1 MFTRNVRL
9 KQLACI
15 AQTAMWLSVM
25 FHPVSSANAQAVEK
39 DDKAAKAF
47 THLADGGLGSSATEE
62 ELSRESILITQRSM
76 AVWQVD
82 AAPEP
87 QPAMRY
93 RFWPTADSLQGGSG
107 QAMLLKVMVEI
118 STRQDARKEIDEY
131 FNGSLSLPEEV
142 DSARKLLKSLDYQ
155 ISLLRT
161 MAFCRDMQWEGGPWR
176 SRVDGPDVYLFQLGE
191 IQESRL
197 IARLLQLKARV
208 HLIDRDF
215 DAACDTILIGFR
227 LSYLIGQ
234 GDNVIQNLVSVAI
247 SAMMR
252 ALIEEM
258 IQTPGSPNLYWA
270 LLSVPTP
277 LVSMR
282 EPFEQ
287 ELAAILRVFPDLARA
302 RSAGW
307 TEEEA
312 RERWTR
318 AVTDLA
324 KASNDRV
331 SSLSGLGVLQGLDT
345 SLYLELARSRLLA
358 AGVTEEE
365 LSKLAPSSIVMT
377 DTSMELQRRSD
388 ELMKSTLLP
397 GKARRTYLLAH
408 SLGSN
413 ESVRQVQSER
423 TTSGASLFLSVL
435 SPNFPQ
441 AKTAEDRQPTMLRRL
456 ATLEAVRMH
465 VATHHGAVP
474 LTLDELSPV
483 PALEAFDTETPFEYR
498 IENAGE
504 QPTLVLSGEIAGY
517 EAARHLRF
525 QFRKRDK

>member
-1 MFTRNVRL
+1 MFTRSVRL

-39 DDKAAKAF
+39 DDKAANAF
-47 THLADGGLGSSATEE
+47 TPAADGGLGSSATEE

-93 RFWPTADSLQGGSG
+93 RFWPSADSLQSGSG
-107 QAMLLKVMVEI
+107 HAMLLKVMVEI
-118 STRQDARKEIDEY
+118 KIRPETTDEINKLSSD
-131 FNGSLSLPEEV
+131 SLSTPETI

-155 ISLLRT
+155 VSLLRT
-161 MAFCRDMQWEGGPWR
+161 MAFCRDMQWESGPWR
-176 SRVDGPDVYLFQLGE
+176 GRVDGPNAYLFQLGE

-197 IARLLQLKARV
+197 IARLLMLKARV

-215 DAACDTILIGFR
+215 DAACNTILIGFR

-234 GDNVIQNLVSVAI
+234 GDTVIQNLVSVAM

-252 ALIEEM
+252 SLIEEM

-287 ELAAILRVFPDLARA
+287 ELAGILRAFPDLAQA
-302 RSAGW
+302 RLAGW
-307 TEEEA
+307 PEEEA
-312 RERWTR
+312 RQRWTR

-324 KASNDRV
+324 KVSNERMTD
-331 SSLSGLGVLQGLDT
+331 LSGLGILQALDT

-365 LSKLAPSSIVMT
+365 LSKLAPSAIVMT
-377 DTSMELQRRSD
+377 DTTMELQRRSN

-397 GKARRTYLLAH
+397 GKARRT
-408 SLGSN
+408 
-413 ESVRQVQSER
+413 
-423 TTSGASLFLSVL
+423 
-435 SPNFPQ
+435 
-441 AKTAEDRQPTMLRRL
+441 
-456 ATLEAVRMH
+456 
-465 VATHHGAVP
+465 
-474 LTLDELSPV
+474 
-483 PALEAFDTETPFEYR
+483 
-498 IENAGE
+498 
-504 QPTLVLSGEIAGY
+504 
-517 EAARHLRF
+517 
-525 QFRKRDK
+525 

>member
-1 MFTRNVRL
+1 MINRDVRL
-9 KQLACI
+9 KQLASI
-15 AQTAMWLSVM
+15 AQTAMWILVM
-25 FHPVSSANAQAVEK
+25 FHPVSSANAQAVAK
-39 DDKAAKAF
+39 DDKAANAF
-47 THLADGGLGSSATEE
+47 TPVTDGGLGSSATEE
-62 ELSRESILITQRSM
+62 ELNRESVLVTQRSM

-93 RFWPTADSLQGGSG
+93 RFWPSADSLQSGSG
-107 QAMLLKVMVEI
+107 HPMLLKVIVEI
-118 STRQDARKEIDEY
+118 KIRPEATKEINELS
-131 FNGSLSLPEEV
+131 NGSLSTPEAV

-155 ISLLRT
+155 ISLLRA
-161 MAFCRDMQWEGGPWR
+161 MAFCRDMRWEGGPWR
-176 SRVDGPDVYLFQLGE
+176 GRVDGPDAYLFQLGE

-197 IARLLQLKARV
+197 IARLLMLKARV
-208 HLIDRDF
+208 HLIDRNF
-215 DAACDTILIGFR
+215 DAACNTILIGFR
-227 LSYLIGQ
+227 LSFLVGQ
-234 GDNVIQNLVSVAI
+234 GDSVIQNLVSVAI

-287 ELAAILRVFPDLARA
+287 ELAGILRAFPDLAQA

-312 RERWTR
+312 RQRWTR

-324 KASNDRV
+324 KV
-331 SSLSGLGVLQGLDT
+331 SDERMTDLSGLGILQALDT
-345 SLYLELARSRLLA
+345 SLYVELARSRLRA

-365 LSKLAPSSIVMT
+365 LLKLAPSAIVMT
-377 DTSMELQRRSD
+377 DTTMELQRRSD

-397 GKARRTYLLAH
+397 GRARRTYILAH
-408 SLGSN
+408 SLALN
-413 ESVRQVQSER
+413 EWARQVENER

-435 SPNFPQ
+435 SPNIGQ
-441 AKTAEDRQPTMLRRL
+441 AKTAEDRQPTVLRRL

-465 VATHHGAVP
+465 VATHNGAVP
-474 LTLDELSPV
+474 LTLNELSPV
-483 PALEAFDTETPFEYR
+483 PALHAFDTETPFEYR

-525 QFRKRDK
+525 QFRKNDK

>member
-1 MFTRNVRL
+1 MINRDVRL

-15 AQTAMWLSVM
+15 AHTAMWLSVM

-39 DDKAAKAF
+39 DDKAANAF
-47 THLADGGLGSSATEE
+47 TPVTDGGLGSSATEE
-62 ELSRESILITQRSM
+62 ELKRESVLNTQRSM

-93 RFWPTADSLQGGSG
+93 RFWPSADSLQGGSG
-107 QAMLLKVMVEI
+107 HAMLLKVMVEI
-118 STRQDARKEIDEY
+118 KIRPLAAKEIDELS
-131 FNGSLSLPEEV
+131 NGALSTPEKV

-176 SRVDGPDVYLFQLGE
+176 GRVDGPNAYLFQLGE

-197 IARLLQLKARV
+197 IARLLMLKARV

-215 DAACDTILIGFR
+215 DAACNTILIGFR
-227 LSYLIGQ
+227 LSYLTGQ
-234 GDNVIQNLVSVAI
+234 GDNVIQNLVSLAI

-270 LLSVPTP
+270 LLSIPTP

-287 ELAAILRVFPDLARA
+287 ELAGIRRAFPDLAQA

-312 RERWTR
+312 RQRWTR

-324 KASNDRV
+324 MVSDDR
-331 SSLSGLGVLQGLDT
+331 STGLSGLGILQGLDT
-345 SLYLELARSRLLA
+345 SLYVELARSRLRA

-365 LSKLAPSSIVMT
+365 LSKLAPSAIVMT
-377 DTSMELQRRSD
+377 DTTMELQRRAD
-388 ELMKSTLLP
+388 QLLKSMLLP
-397 GKARRTYLLAH
+397 GKTRRTYLSAH
-408 SLGSN
+408 SLGQD
-413 ESVRQVQSER
+413 ESVEQVQNER

-435 SPNFPQ
+435 ASSIPQ
-441 AKTAEDRQPTMLRRL
+441 ASAAVDRQPTMLRRL

-465 VATHHGAVP
+465 VATHNGAVP

-483 PALEAFDTETPFEYR
+483 PALHAFDTETPFEYR
-498 IENAGE
+498 IEDAGE

-525 QFRKRDK
+525 QFRKSNK

>member
-1 MFTRNVRL
+1 MITRDVRL

-15 AQTAMWLSVM
+15 AHTAIWLSVM
-25 FHPVSSANAQAVEK
+25 CHSVSSANAQDVEK
-39 DDKAAKAF
+39 DDKAAQAF
-47 THLADGGLGSSATEE
+47 TPVADGGLGSSATEE
-62 ELSRESILITQRSM
+62 ELNRESVLKTQRSM

-93 RFWPTADSLQGGSG
+93 RFWPTADALQSGSG
-107 QAMLLKVMVEI
+107 HAMLLKVIVEI
-118 STRQDARKEIDEY
+118 KTRSEATKEINELSD
-131 FNGSLSLPEEV
+131 GSLSTPEEV

-161 MAFCRDMQWEGGPWR
+161 MAFCRDLQWEGGPWR
-176 SRVDGPDVYLFQLGE
+176 GRVDGPDAYLFQLGE

-197 IARLLQLKARV
+197 IARLLMLKARV

-215 DAACDTILIGFR
+215 DAASKTILIGFR

-234 GDNVIQNLVSVAI
+234 GDSVIQNLVSVAI

-252 ALIEEM
+252 IVIEEM

-287 ELAAILRVFPDLARA
+287 ELAGILRAFPDLAQA

-324 KASNDRV
+324 KV
-331 SSLSGLGVLQGLDT
+331 SGESMTNLSGLGILQALDN
-345 SLYLELARSRLLA
+345 SVYLELARFRLRA

-365 LSKLAPSSIVMT
+365 LSKLAPSAIVMT
-377 DTSMELQRRSD
+377 DTTMELQRRSD

-408 SLGSN
+408 SLGQD
-413 ESVRQVQSER
+413 ESVRQVQNER

-435 SPNFPQ
+435 SPNVAQ
-441 AKTAEDRQPTMLRRL
+441 AKAAEDRQPTMLKRL

-465 VATHHGAVP
+465 VATHNGEVP

-483 PALEAFDTETPFEYR
+483 PALAAFDTETPFEYR

-504 QPTLVLSGEIAGY
+504 QPTLVLSGEIAGF

-525 QFRKRDK
+525 QFRKIDK